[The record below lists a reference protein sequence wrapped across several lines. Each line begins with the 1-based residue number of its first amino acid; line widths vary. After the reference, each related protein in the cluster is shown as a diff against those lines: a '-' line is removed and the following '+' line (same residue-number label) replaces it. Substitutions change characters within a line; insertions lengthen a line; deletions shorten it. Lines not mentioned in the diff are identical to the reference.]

1 MKGKA
6 KLVRSNS
13 DEMYK
18 VFVRNYFWQK
28 WKPLFLD
35 NGKPVEFKTFKEFGE
50 ITKIESFG
58 EIILRYNNFQG
69 MHNTK

>member
-6 KLVRSNS
+6 KLIRNDRDSVYR
-13 DEMYK
+13 
-18 VFVRNYFWQK
+18 VFTRNHFWQK

-35 NGKPVEFKTFKEFGE
+35 NGKPVEFKTFQEFGE

-58 EIILRYNNFQG
+58 DIRIKLKNFQG
-69 MHNTK
+69 M

>member
-6 KLVRSNS
+6 KLIRSNS
-13 DEMYK
+13 DGMYK

-28 WKPLFLD
+28 WKPLFFD
-35 NGKPVEFKTFKEFGE
+35 NGEPVKFKTFKEFGE

-58 EIILRYNNFQG
+58 KITISYNNFQG
-69 MHNTK
+69 MCNTK

>member
-13 DEMYK
+13 DGIYK
-18 VFVRNYFWQK
+18 VFVRNHFWQK

-35 NGKPVEFKTFKEFGE
+35 NGKLVEFKTFKEFGE

-58 EIILRYNNFQG
+58 EITLSYNNFQG